1 MVAQIVIQ
9 EGMKYCGIFM
19 AMTFMVIG
27 HASVQSQTVGQGL
40 VDSLKRV
47 TTVLNTAKKDEGWTI
62 SGITNVTF
70 SQVGLLNWTAGGNS
84 SISIIGLGMYKANYI
99 RDNYTWNNYLELGY
113 GLTKIGDVEFRKSD
127 DRIIVVSQA
136 GIAAGQTMNH
146 SLLIDFRTQF
156 TDGRNYIGTFDS
168 VSGKYPLT
176 STFLAPAF
184 LTTALGMEIKP
195 TSSLSILIAPLT
207 GRTTIVANN
216 ILSEAGAFNVTKG
229 HTIKSFLG
237 ALINAHFND
246 QIVENVTLNSR
257 LNVFS
262 PFSSPDLMVVNW
274 ENLLSMKVNSFI
286 KVTLSL
292 DVFYDHKININRTDG
307 TIGPATQL
315 KNTFGIGFGY
325 TF

>member
-168 VSGKYPLT
+168 VSG
-176 STFLAPAF
+176 
-184 LTTALGMEIKP
+184 E
-195 TSSLSILIAPLT
+195 
-207 GRTTIVANN
+207 
-216 ILSEAGAFNVTKG
+216 
-229 HTIKSFLG
+229 
-237 ALINAHFND
+237 
-246 QIVENVTLNSR
+246 
-257 LNVFS
+257 
-262 PFSSPDLMVVNW
+262 
-274 ENLLSMKVNSFI
+274 
-286 KVTLSL
+286 
-292 DVFYDHKININRTDG
+292 
-307 TIGPATQL
+307 
-315 KNTFGIGFGY
+315 
-325 TF
+325 

>member
-1 MVAQIVIQ
+1 MVSRVLSLAILGMVFNAYCVCAQ
-9 EGMKYCGIFM
+9 
-19 AMTFMVIG
+19 
-27 HASVQSQTVGQGL
+27 SVGQGL

-47 TTVLNTAKKDEGWTI
+47 TTQLNDVKIPQGWTY

-99 RDNYTWNNYLELGY
+99 KENLTWNNYLEIGY

-127 DRIIVVSQA
+127 DRIILVSQA
-136 GIAAGQTMNH
+136 GIAAGKTMNH
-146 SLLIDFRTQF
+146 SLLVDFRTQF
-156 TDGRNYIGTFDS
+156 TDGRNYSAKFDS
-168 VSGKYPLT
+168 TLGEYPLT

-195 TSSLSILIAPLT
+195 LKGLSLLIAPLT
-207 GRTTIVANN
+207 GRTTIVANQL
-216 ILSEAGAFNVTKG
+216 LSEQGAFNVIKG
-229 HTIKSFLG
+229 HKVQAFLG
-237 ALINAHFND
+237 GLINAQYAD
-246 QIVENVTLNSR
+246 EIIENVTLNSR

-262 PFSSPDLMVVNW
+262 PFRSPTLMVVSM

-292 DVFYDHKININRTDG
+292 DAFYDHRIVIKRADG
-307 TIGPATQL
+307 TSGPSTQL
-315 KNTFGIGFGY
+315 KNTFGVGFGY

>member
-1 MVAQIVIQ
+1 
-9 EGMKYCGIFM
+9 M
-19 AMTFMVIG
+19 AMTCMVMG
-27 HASVQSQTVGQGL
+27 HVHVYSQTVGQGL

-47 TTVLNTAKKDEGWTI
+47 TTPLNAAKKDEGWTV
-62 SGITNVTF
+62 SGITNFTF

-99 RDNYTWNNYLELGY
+99 RDNYTWNNYIELGY

-127 DRIIVVSQA
+127 DRIIFVSQA

-146 SLLIDFRTQF
+146 SLLVDFRTQF
-156 TDGRNYIGTFDS
+156 TDGRNYVGVFDS
-168 VSGKYPLT
+168 VNGTFPLT

-207 GRTTIVANN
+207 GRTTIIANRL
-216 ILSEAGAFNVTKG
+216 LSEQGAFNVTKG
-229 HTIKSFLG
+229 HTIKAFLG

-246 QIVENVTLNSR
+246 QIFENVTLNSR
-257 LNVFS
+257 MNVFS
-262 PFSSPDLMVVNW
+262 PFSAPDLMVVNW
-274 ENLLSMKVNSFI
+274 ENLISMKVNSFI

-292 DVFYDHKININRTDG
+292 DVFYDHRININRKDG
-307 TIGPATQL
+307 TIGPSTQL
-315 KNTFGIGFGY
+315 KNTFGVGFGY

>member
-1 MVAQIVIQ
+1 
-9 EGMKYCGIFM
+9 M

-47 TTVLNTAKKDEGWTI
+47 TTALNTAKKDEGWTI

-207 GRTTIVANN
+207 GRTTIVANS

-315 KNTFGIGFGY
+315 KNTFGVGFGY

>member
-1 MVAQIVIQ
+1 
-9 EGMKYCGIFM
+9 MKYSGIFM

-315 KNTFGIGFGY
+315 KNTFGVGFGY

>member
-1 MVAQIVIQ
+1 MAAQYVIVDI
-9 EGMKYCGIFM
+9 MKYRGFFM
-19 AMTFMVIG
+19 AMSFMAIG
-27 HASVQSQTVGQGL
+27 HVYVQSQTVGQGL

-47 TTVLNTAKKDEGWTI
+47 TTALNSTKKDEGWTV
-62 SGITNVTF
+62 SGITNITF

-127 DRIIVVSQA
+127 DRIIFVSQA

-156 TDGRNYIGTFDS
+156 TDGRNYIASIDSISGT
-168 VSGKYPLT
+168 YPLT

-207 GRTTIVANN
+207 GRTTIVANRV
-216 ILSEAGAFNVTKG
+216 LSEAGAFNVTKG
-229 HTIKSFLG
+229 NTIKSFLG
-237 ALINAHFND
+237 ALINAHFTD
-246 QIVENVTLNSR
+246 QILENVMLNSR

-292 DVFYDHKININRTDG
+292 DVFYDHRININRTDG

>member
-315 KNTFGIGFGY
+315 KNTFGVGFGY

>member
-1 MVAQIVIQ
+1 
-9 EGMKYCGIFM
+9 MKYSGIVL
-19 AMTFMVIG
+19 AMTCMVMG
-27 HASVQSQTVGQGL
+27 HIHIHSQTVGQGL

-47 TTVLNTAKKDEGWTI
+47 TTALNTAKNEEGWSL

-99 RDNYTWNNYLELGY
+99 RENYTWNNYLEIGY

-127 DRIIVVSQA
+127 DRIIFVSQA
-136 GIAAGQTMNH
+136 GIAAGQMMNH

-156 TDGRNYIGTFDS
+156 TDGRNYVGAFDS
-168 VSGKYPLT
+168 ASGNYPLT

-195 TSSLSILIAPLT
+195 MKSLSILIAPLT
-207 GRTTIVANN
+207 GRTTIVANRL
-216 ILSEAGAFNVTKG
+216 LSEQGAFNVTKG
-229 HTIKSFLG
+229 HTIKAFLG

-246 QIVENVTLNSR
+246 QLFENVSLNSR

-262 PFSSPDLMVVNW
+262 PFSSPDLMVVNC
-274 ENLLSMKVNSFI
+274 ENLISMKVNSFI

-292 DVFYDHKININRTDG
+292 DVFYDHKIMINRKDG
-307 TIGPATQL
+307 TTGPSTQL
-315 KNTFGIGFGY
+315 KNTFGVGFGY

>member
-262 PFSSPDLMVVNW
+262 PSSSPDLMVVNW

-315 KNTFGIGFGY
+315 KNTFGVGFGY

>member
-1 MVAQIVIQ
+1 
-9 EGMKYCGIFM
+9 
-19 AMTFMVIG
+19 
-27 HASVQSQTVGQGL
+27 
-40 VDSLKRV
+40 
-47 TTVLNTAKKDEGWTI
+47 
-62 SGITNVTF
+62 
-70 SQVGLLNWTAGGNS
+70 
-84 SISIIGLGMYKANYI
+84 MYKANYI

-127 DRIIVVSQA
+127 DRIIFVSQA

-146 SLLIDFRTQF
+146 SLLVDFRTQF
-156 TDGRNYIGTFDS
+156 TDGRNYIGVFDS
-168 VSGKYPLT
+168 VSGTFPLT

-207 GRTTIVANN
+207 GRTTIIANRL
-216 ILSEAGAFNVTKG
+216 LSEQGAFNVTKG
-229 HTIKSFLG
+229 HTIKAFLG
-237 ALINAHFND
+237 ALLNAHFND
-246 QIVENVTLNSR
+246 QIFENVTLNSR

-292 DVFYDHKININRTDG
+292 DVFYDHRININRKDG
-307 TIGPATQL
+307 TIGPSTQL
-315 KNTFGIGFGY
+315 KNTFGVGFGY

>member
-1 MVAQIVIQ
+1 
-9 EGMKYCGIFM
+9 MKYSGIFM

-246 QIVENVTLNSR
+246 QIIENVTLNSR

-315 KNTFGIGFGY
+315 KNTFGVGFGY

>member
-168 VSGKYPLT
+168 VSGNYPLT

-315 KNTFGIGFGY
+315 KNTFGVGFGY